1 MKDNWVRRAL
11 RADPVAP
18 LPTPVGRN
26 PERADGQRPWHES
39 KGRRLRLLCFF
50 TLLISPVLAC
60 AQDKIRVGLSSV
72 SATSGSIWVAEE
84 KGLFKK
90 HGVDVEVIIIGGG
103 ASQVVSSLIA
113 GEIQFSVGGGDSV
126 IRSALRGADTVLTA
140 SPLKTG
146 LQRLMTRAD
155 IKTPADLKGKKV
167 AITRFGSASHWVLQL
182 FLRKWGMRAEDIQML
197 QLGSSPAMYATLDK
211 GGVDGAV
218 FTIPTFFA
226 AEEQG
231 YRILADPVDM
241 DIYYLQNS
249 VDSTRGFLRKQRDQ
263 ALRFVRALCEGIA
276 YFKKN
281 RKESIAVLQKKL
293 RIQSAQEKDVKYL
306 EASYNL
312 LASKFYNQVPYATP
326 KAVETTLEFISG
338 EEPKARGA
346 DPKSFLDESLVR
358 EVEASGFIKNLYENE
373 YR

>member
-1 MKDNWVRRAL
+1 MKHEWVHC
-11 RADPVAP
+11 
-18 LPTPVGRN
+18 
-26 PERADGQRPWHES
+26 Q
-39 KGRRLRLLCFF
+39 LRLLCFLA
-50 TLLISPVLAC
+50 LLISPVLAR
-60 AQDKIRVGLSSV
+60 AQDKIRVGLSSI

-90 HGVDVEVIIIGGG
+90 HGVEAEVIIIGGG

-113 GEIQFSVGGGDSV
+113 GEIQFSVGGGDAV
-126 IRSALRGADTVLTA
+126 IRSALRGADTVLAA

-155 IKTPADLKGKKV
+155 IKTPADLKGKKI

-182 FLRKWGMRAEDIQML
+182 FLRKWGMRSEDIQML

-218 FTIPTFFA
+218 FTIPTFFV
-226 AEEQG
+226 AEERG

-249 VDSTRGFLRKQRDQ
+249 VDSTRSFLRKQRDQ
-263 ALRFVRALCEGIA
+263 ALRFVKAICEGIA

-281 RKESIAVLQKKL
+281 KKESIAVLQKKL

-358 EVEASGFIKNLYENE
+358 EVEASGFIKMLYETE